1 MFATLIVSWIV
12 YTLLVKVVKTTVKTA
27 FISATTIVLLHA
39 GLGVSPQ
46 DIWHQ
51 IIQLIQAFSQVI
63 RVR

>member
-39 GLGVSPQ
+39 GLGISPQ

>member
-12 YTLLVKVVKTTVKTA
+12 FTLLVKVVKTTMKTA
-27 FISATTIVLLHA
+27 FIAAITIVLLHA
-39 GLGVSPQ
+39 AFGISPQ

-51 IIQLIQAFSQVI
+51 MMQIPQTLSQVV

>member
-12 YTLLVKVVKTTVKTA
+12 YTVLRNVVRTTVRTA
-27 FISATTIVLLHA
+27 FISATTVVILHA
-39 GLGVSPQ
+39 GLGISPQ

-51 IIQLIQAFSQVI
+51 IIQLLQGFSQVL

>member
-12 YTLLVKVVKTTVKTA
+12 YTLLVKVVKTTMKTA

-39 GLGVSPQ
+39 GLGISPQ
-46 DIWHQ
+46 EIWHQ
-51 IIQLIQAFSQVI
+51 IIQIIQTFSQVI